1 VLNNFVRHEESQALK
16 QLEGV
21 PLRWGTDIE
30 VRCGLCRL
38 SKLCIGSQRS
48 VMATEAAQLTDE
60 QVAEFKE
67 AFALFD
73 KDGDGEA
80 SASTLPAVCAGHA
93 RSAAGRWDLVRVL
106 ERAQARLRR
115 KSSAP

>member
-1 VLNNFVRHEESQALK
+1 
-16 QLEGV
+16 
-21 PLRWGTDIE
+21 
-30 VRCGLCRL
+30 
-38 SKLCIGSQRS
+38 
-48 VMATEAAQLTDE
+48 MATEAAQLTDE

-80 SASTLPAVCAGHA
+80 PASTPPAVCAGYA
-93 RSAAGRWDLVRVL
+93 RSAVGRRDLVRVL